1 LAHYH
6 KPYTIVRGLPGE
18 PTSFPNGINHLPA
31 EALQKEIL
39 EAEAVICRAGY
50 TSIMDL
56 LALRATA
63 LLVPTPGQTEQEY
76 LANYLSSQNMFL
88 TMDEDKFSVVDA
100 MQKLESFTPHQPQLD
115 YFRFRIY
122 IDELISRVNEKQIE
136 R

>member
-1 LAHYH
+1 
-6 KPYTIVRGLPGE
+6 
-18 PTSFPNGINHLPA
+18 
-31 EALQKEIL
+31 
-39 EAEAVICRAGY
+39 
-50 TSIMDL
+50 MDL